1 MTDDELQAL
10 LKRHVA
16 DLMEHF
22 DSVRILATVHLDDG
36 SKNTK
41 SLDEGDGNFY
51 AQLGH
56 AREWI
61 CIQEEYQRVW
71 ARDHAKP
78 DSDE

>member
-1 MTDDELQAL
+1 MTDDELQAI

-41 SLDEGDGNFY
+41 SLEEGDGNFY
-51 AQLGH
+51 AQLGQVH
-56 AREWI
+56 EWLD
-61 CIQEEYQRVW
+61 IQREYQRAW
-71 ARDHAKP
+71 ARAHNKD
-78 DSDE
+78 D